1 MQKVM
6 SLDCAKAGNLR
17 GAMELLPLPLD
28 LPASF
33 SQDVGWMLKCFYYW
47 FLNVLSRINMTAFLF
62 LFHFL
67 AGSATYDFYWVSV
80 AVLLG
85 LRVVS
90 VFSSGES
97 TWHCCYYYVFFS
109 SFLKVEDRNVRC
121 GQHTETGF
129 IFFIFFFIF
138 FSCHKWFNGL
148 VNPV

>member
-62 LFHFL
+62 LFRFL

-85 LRVVS
+85 LRIVS
-90 VFSSGES
+90 VLLAVKARSIVIIFMPSFFVSES
-97 TWHCCYYYVFFS
+97 RRQKRSLWTAYWDRVGFFLAKDLMVWLTL
-109 SFLKVEDRNVRC
+109 FNVELSPKRY
-121 GQHTETGF
+121 
-129 IFFIFFFIF
+129 
-138 FSCHKWFNGL
+138 
-148 VNPV
+148 